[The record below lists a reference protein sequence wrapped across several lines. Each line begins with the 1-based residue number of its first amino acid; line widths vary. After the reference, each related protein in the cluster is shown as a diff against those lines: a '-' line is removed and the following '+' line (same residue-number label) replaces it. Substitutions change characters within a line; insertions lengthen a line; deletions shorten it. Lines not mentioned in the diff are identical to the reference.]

1 MSTPID
7 QNTIDQN
14 QQANAAIDTNS
25 SARERPLLE
34 VHGLSTGYGET
45 QVLWDI
51 SLDVM
56 RGEVVALVG
65 ANGAGKSTLLTTISG
80 LLPSWRGTI
89 VFAGRDITRSRTE
102 QIVRLG
108 L

>member
-1 MSTPID
+1 MVSMSTPRDQDTND
-7 QNTIDQN
+7 QNP
-14 QQANAAIDTNS
+14 QASAAFDPNPLT
-25 SARERPLLE
+25 RERPVLE
-34 VHGLSTGYGET
+34 VRGLSTGYGET

-80 LLPSWRGTI
+80 LLPSWTDRKS
-89 VFAGRDITRSRTE
+89 TRLNSS
-102 QIVRLG
+102 
-108 L
+108 